1 MTAVITGVVAL
12 VIFINKCSLMLPTF
26 LTLSQR
32 ISQIQRQ
39 SSEMETSSTIYAPL
53 FTINQP
59 DYFE

>member
-32 ISQIQRQ
+32 ILKYKDNEVKWKLIVQY
-39 SSEMETSSTIYAPL
+39 MAPL
-53 FTINQP
+53 FTINRR
-59 DYFE
+59 DYF